1 MNYGTKKE
9 VDRLLEAANKIMMEV
24 SHIDVT
30 TEEKKEAKSKGKAL
44 YNQIKLLDA
53 YTSKLI
59 SKSSKDGAL

>member
-30 TEEKKEAKSKGKAL
+30 TEEKKEAKSKCKAL

-53 YTSKLI
+53 FTYKLI
-59 SKSSKDGAL
+59 SKSSKDGVL